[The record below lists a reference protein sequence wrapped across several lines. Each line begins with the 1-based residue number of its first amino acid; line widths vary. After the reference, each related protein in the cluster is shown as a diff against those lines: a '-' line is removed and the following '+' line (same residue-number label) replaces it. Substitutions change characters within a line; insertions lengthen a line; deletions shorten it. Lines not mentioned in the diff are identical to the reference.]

1 VKRDQ
6 RLIVAAAAVAVV
18 AGGSVAA
25 GYALDEP
32 PPVPAIV
39 RDVPVGPDGV
49 LSVQFVGDTLL
60 GDEAQAEIDRRAA
73 GYDWPFDGVR
83 ATMSAADYT
92 VAVAEGPISMHTT
105 PWNPRKRYSY
115 SSRPEAAGAFARAG
129 IDAVTLA
136 NNHAFDTG
144 PNGLADTML
153 HLDAAGIATI
163 GAGPD
168 IARAEQPLLLRT
180 ELGTLGLVA
189 LGESFGH
196 EATRDTPGTVVM
208 RRKTVQRS
216 AARARAA
223 GADWVV
229 AVAHWGDHYTP
240 INAAQRALAAELA
253 TAGFDLVVGSGP
265 HIVQPIEFIGRMPVV
280 FSVGN
285 FVFGTPGRWQQ
296 GGVPGLGLSVEL
308 QLSTAHPPQLA
319 LRCIVTDNGIVQ
331 FQPRPCDP
339 ATTAALLPTLHPGI
353 APREDVGVLACPDC
367 LRAVDGPP

>member
-49 LSVQFVGDTLL
+49 LSVQFVGDVYL
-60 GDEAQAEIDRRAA
+60 GDDLQDEVDRRAA
-73 GYDWPFDGVR
+73 GYDWPFDSVR

-92 VAVAEGPISMHTT
+92 VAVAEAPISGHTT
-105 PWNPRKRYSY
+105 PWNARKRFSH
-115 SSRPEAAGAFARAG
+115 SSRPQVAGAFARAG

-144 PNGLADTML
+144 PNGLADTMT
-153 HLDAAGIATI
+153 HLDAAGIASI

-180 ELGTLGLVA
+180 ELGTLGIVA
-189 LGESFGH
+189 LGESFGF

-208 RRKTVQRS
+208 RPKTVQRS
-216 AARARAA
+216 VALARAA
-223 GADWVV
+223 GADWVI
-229 AVAHWGDHYTP
+229 AFAHWGDNYTP
-240 INAAQRALAAELA
+240 INAAQRTLAADFA
-253 TAGFDLVVGSGP
+253 AAGVDLVVASGP

-285 FVFGTPGRWQQ
+285 FVFGTPGRFQQ
-296 GGVPGLGLSVEL
+296 FGVPGLGLSVEL
-308 QLSTAHPPQLA
+308 QLSAAHPPQLA
-319 LRCIVTDNGIVQ
+319 VRCIVTDNGIVG

-339 ATTAALLPTLHPGI
+339 ATTAALMPTLHPGI
-353 APREDVGVLACPDC
+353 ALRDDMGVLACPDC
-367 LRAVDGPP
+367 PRAVDGPP

>member
-18 AGGSVAA
+18 AGGSVAG

-32 PPVPAIV
+32 PTVPAIV

-60 GDEAQAEIDRRAA
+60 GDEAQQEIDRRAA

-83 ATMSAADYT
+83 ATISAADYT
-92 VAVAEGPISMHTT
+92 LAVAEGPISVHTT
-105 PWNPRKRYSY
+105 PWNPLKRYSY

-144 PNGLADTML
+144 PEGLADTIW
-153 HLDAAGIATI
+153 HLEAAGIAAI

-196 EATRDTPGTVVM
+196 RATRDTPGTLVM
-208 RRKTVQRS
+208 RPDTVRRS
-216 AARARAA
+216 VALARAA

-229 AVAHWGDHYTP
+229 AVVHWGDNYAP
-240 INAAQRALAAELA
+240 INAAQRALAADLA
-253 TAGFDLVVGSGP
+253 TAGVDLVVGSGP
-265 HIVQPIEFIGRMPVV
+265 HIVQPIEFIGRVPVV

-285 FVFGTPGRWQQ
+285 FVFGTPGRWLR

-308 QLSTAHPPQLA
+308 QLSAAHPPQLA
-319 LRCIVTDNGIVQ
+319 VRCIVTDNGVVQ

-339 ATTAALLPTLHPGI
+339 ATTAALMPTLHPGI
-353 APREDVGVLACPDC
+353 AVREDVGVLACPDC
-367 LRAVDGPP
+367 LRALDGPP